1 MNKEQV
7 IKKVMNDDITGK
19 MERQYSGAAMF
30 SIHCE

>member
-1 MNKEQV
+1 MNEEQR

-19 MERQYSGAAMF
+19 MERQYFGAAMF